1 MIFSTLFFVLCFL
14 SGPAFSTI
22 PDAAAAKNYIGE
34 IQKIIGGDISP
45 ALSSLLSEKEN
56 WDFLLQV
63 EKKLSFDS
71 NSSKIMEKFYR
82 NLLDSAADCLDEI
95 TEDIDSQIYSSY
107 LNALDKLASFSA
119 YTKFFFPNC
128 IKILQAL
135 RDMKDPEKIAKE
147 NAAFKKGFVDAPTP
161 IKFLTDLFEA
171 FKEAVKVFPKLKSDV
186 GNDHL
191 AKLKAAVD
199 KPLATLKAP
208 QPTEPQKEPQ
218 KDSQKDPQSNNTN
231 TPPNEW
237 SNLKKALVFISITLA
252 IIAVISIIVF
262 LVLRKSKSAASSA

>member
-14 SGPAFSTI
+14 SGPAFSSI

-56 WDFLLQV
+56 WDFLL
-63 EKKLSFDS
+63 EEEDKLTLDSDSFE
-71 NSSKIMEKFYR
+71 IMEKFYN
-82 NLLDSAADCLDEI
+82 NLLTSSKDYVNEI
-95 TEDIDSQIYSSY
+95 LENIECQIYDAY
-107 LNALDKLASFSA
+107 HDALHELASLPASIK
-119 YTKFFFPNC
+119 YFFPNC

-135 RDMKDPEKIAKE
+135 RDMKDPKIVEKE
-147 NAAFKKGFVDAPTP
+147 NAAFKKFFEEAPTP

-171 FKEAVKVFPKLKSDV
+171 FKEAVKVFPKPENDV
-186 GNDHL
+186 DNDHL

-199 KPLATLKAP
+199 KPLATVKAP
-208 QPTEPQKEPQ
+208 QPTKP
-218 KDSQKDPQSNNTN
+218 QKDPQSNNTN
-231 TPPNEW
+231 TSPNKW
-237 SNLKKALVFISITLA
+237 SNLKKALAFISITLA

-262 LVLRKSKSAASSA
+262 FVLRKTKSAASSA